1 MLIQWLRGNRLGSWT
16 FGKARAPAGDV
27 VGHAELQVGL
37 AEGSHDAV
45 SSGRNEKVRWA
56 IISKTSGT
64 DAVCAKKNNT
74 PNEISSGFNVVDMFS
89 MNV

>member
-16 FGKARAPAGDV
+16 FGKARSPAGDV

-45 SSGRNEKVRWA
+45 SSGRNEKVRCGQKRGLLP
-56 IISKTSGT
+56 IFVPG
-64 DAVCAKKNNT
+64 VLFRLL
-74 PNEISSGFNVVDMFS
+74 PVVLT
-89 MNV
+89 VEVYC